1 MSVVESLA
9 AKIPDRLKPPLRT
22 ALQVSRRLHARA
34 MLLSP
39 VNRFKT
45 ARFKNTSPLKLNI
58 GCGKVRFPGWVNID
72 IEPGADLV
80 LDVRKGLPFD
90 DDSVDLIYNEHLLEH
105 LTFEEGGEVVMQ
117 FRRCLKEGGV
127 LRMAMPDLDYII
139 EKYNTD
145 WKNQDWLSWPGYEF
159 IRTRGRMVNVVFRW
173 SWGHKYLY
181 NEEDLRA
188 QLTGAGFQ
196 RIVRCE
202 WNKSSHSELA
212 GLETRKDSKLI
223 IEATK
228 E

>member
-1 MSVVESLA
+1 ME
-9 AKIPDRLKPPLRT
+9 
-22 ALQVSRRLHARA
+22 
-34 MLLSP
+34 
-39 VNRFKT
+39 
-45 ARFKNTSPLKLNI
+45 
-58 GCGKVRFPGWVNID
+58 
-72 IEPGADLV
+72 
-80 LDVRKGLPFD
+80 
-90 DDSVDLIYNEHLLEH
+90 
-105 LTFEEGGEVVMQ
+105 
-117 FRRCLKEGGV
+117 FRRCLKKGGV
-127 LRMAMPDLDYII
+127 LRIAMPDLDYIV

-212 GLETRKDSKLI
+212 GLETRRDSILI